1 MSTFPSS
8 PKPAAKAT
16 GASLFGFR
24 TRLLLTWLALFGL
37 FVAFFLSFDLKFA
50 IIVEKFPNLAG
61 FKLGPNGFLQGAAL
75 TLFLCLC
82 SMVVSVLL
90 GFAAALARLSGSA
103 VLVGIASFYTSFFRG
118 TPLLIQILLIYLGL
132 PQVGLVPGA
141 ISAGIIALSLNY
153 GAYLS
158 EIFRAG
164 ILGVARGQRE
174 AALALGMR
182 PPQTFCYIVLP
193 QAMRVIIPP
202 TANQFIS
209 MLKDSSLIFGDGGV
223 GSDVPGPVVRALQ
236 LPLPGN
242 ADYRGNHLLGTVDS
256 AGAVASAP
264 GTALRQGVPA
274 LSSAWAQRAHARTVA
289 RRRPLVGGATVG

>member
-1 MSTFPSS
+1 MSAPQ
-8 PKPAAKAT
+8 PPLKPVAAST
-16 GASLFGFR
+16 GSRLPGFR
-24 TRLLLTWLALFGL
+24 VRLYLTWLGLFVM
-37 FVAFFLSFDLKFA
+37 FVAFFLSFDLKFS
-50 IIVEKFPNLAG
+50 IIVEKFPYLAG

-82 SMVVSVLL
+82 SMLVSVLL
-90 GFAAALARLSGSA
+90 GFAAALARLSSSA
-103 VLVGIASFYTSFFRG
+103 VLLGIASFYTSFFRG

-132 PQVGLVPGA
+132 PQLGLVPGA

-164 ILGVARGQRE
+164 LLGVARGQSE

-182 PPQTFCYIVLP
+182 ARQILFSIILP

-209 MLKDSSLIFGDGGV
+209 MLKDSSLISVMGVWEVMFLAQSYGRSSYRYLEMLTTAAVIYWVLSISLELIQARLERRFGK
-223 GSDVPGPVVRALQ
+223 A
-236 LPLPGN
+236 
-242 ADYRGNHLLGTVDS
+242 Y
-256 AGAVASAP
+256 
-264 GTALRQGVPA
+264 
-274 LSSAWAQRAHARTVA
+274 QR
-289 RRRPLVGGATVG
+289 